1 MGLDMYLSAKK
12 FVSNAEWRSDAEK
25 QLFQTIID
33 KAEANNFV
41 NDYLP
46 SINLE
51 VSIAQWRKANQI
63 HNWFVLNCSNNGEDD
78 CKPLYVE
85 RSQLQ
90 ELLDTCKEIKT
101 AENPAEKA
109 EELLPPQSGF
119 FFGSVEVDEWYF
131 MQIDYTIAKLEK
143 ILAEVPEDWDFEY
156 HASW

>member
-12 FVSNAEWRSDAEK
+12 YVSNAEWRSDAEK
-25 QLFQTIID
+25 QLFQTIVE
-33 KAEANNFV
+33 KAEANKFV

-46 SINLE
+46 HINLE
-51 VSIAQWRKANQI
+51 VSVAYWRKANQI
-63 HNWFVLNCSNNGEDD
+63 HNWFVNTCSDNGEDD

-101 AENPAEKA
+101 AENPTEKA

-119 FFGSVEVDEWYF
+119 FFGGVEVDDYYF
-131 MQIDYTIAKLEK
+131 MQIDETIAKLEK

-156 HASW
+156 QASW